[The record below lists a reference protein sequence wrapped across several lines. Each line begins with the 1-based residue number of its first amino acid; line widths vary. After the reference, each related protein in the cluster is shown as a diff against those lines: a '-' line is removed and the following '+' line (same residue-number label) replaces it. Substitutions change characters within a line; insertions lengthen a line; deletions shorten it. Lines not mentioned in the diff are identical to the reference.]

1 MEFCLL
7 FENHSQEEEAVSQRA
22 GDHDGVQAGELVGNE
37 IVVGDA
43 VFVAKVLGIG
53 ASMER
58 ADRNDEAEAIGR
70 CYFTAAPGLYKRD
83 SILCGD
89 QAGIR
94 LGQGFVPNEVLV
106 YPG

>member
-1 MEFCLL
+1 MAFRPVNW
-7 FENHSQEEEAVSQRA
+7 F
-22 GDHDGVQAGELVGNE
+22 GDE

-53 ASMER
+53 AGMER
-58 ADRNDEAEAIGR
+58 ADRNDEAEAVGR
-70 CYFTAAPGLYKRD
+70 RYFTAAPGLHKRD